1 MVMGQVTEV
10 TMDEDKQQRDDY
22 TGWPVEVPAQ
32 PGTPETTGLGLDEGE
47 GSGGSERLDGLPAH
61 EDDAARGVSDTVGG
75 GMMGAGGT
83 AAQHG
88 DPSEQQVPGEDLEED
103 RTGMAG
109 MPPGA
114 VGGHA

>member
-1 MVMGQVTEV
+1 MGQATEV
-10 TMDEDKQQRDDY
+10 TSAA
-22 TGWPVEVPAQ
+22 G
-32 PGTPETTGLGLDEGE
+32 
-47 GSGGSERLDGLPAH
+47 H

-83 AAQHG
+83 AVDHG

-109 MPPGA
+109 MPPVPSAGTPDLVLPPHGRLRVLIVPRPIDDVDHLA
-114 VGGHA
+114 ASRGR

>member
-1 MVMGQVTEV
+1 MA
-10 TMDEDKQQRDDY
+10 EDKQQRDDY
-22 TGWPVEVPAQ
+22 TEWPVEVPTT
-32 PGTPETTGLGLDEGE
+32 PGATETTGLGLGHE
-47 GSGGSERLDGLPAH
+47 GSGGSERLEGLPAH
-61 EDDAARGVSDTVGG
+61 EDDEARGTADTVGG

-83 AAQHG
+83 AADHG
-88 DPSEQQVPGEDLEED
+88 DPAEQQAAGEELEED